1 MRLIVEQLAV
11 SRGGRPIVSDV
22 SFELHSGQGMVITG
36 PNGSGKSTLL
46 RALAGFLPVDSGS
59 VRLAPLDEPVWAR
72 AQFLSVANAMK
83 GALTVGENLTFHQ
96 AFGGAP
102 ALSVVDALARLDL
115 AHVLDNRFGDLST
128 GQRRRVA
135 LARLLLNDRPIW
147 LIDEPTSGLDRF
159 SEARFVEIIKEHLDG
174 GGIVVAA
181 THLPID
187 IAGLRSLRFEEEVA

>member
-1 MRLIVEQLAV
+1 MHLIVEQLDV

-22 SFELHSGQGMVITG
+22 SFELLSGQGMVITG

-46 RALAGFLPVDSGS
+46 RAIAGFLPLDRGA
-59 VRLAPLDEPVWAR
+59 VRLAPLDEPVWAH

-83 GALTVGENLTFHQ
+83 GALTVGENLRFHQ
-96 AFGGAP
+96 DFGGAP
-102 ALSVVDALARLDL
+102 ALPVDEALARLEL
-115 AHVLDNRFGDLST
+115 VHVLENRYADLST

-159 SEARFVEIIKEHLDG
+159 SEARFVEIIKDHLDG
-174 GGIVVAA
+174 GGIVLAA

-187 IAGLRSLRFEEEVA
+187 IPGLRSLRFEEEVA